1 MRSIDLL
8 LDKARE
14 KCERPSDRALAE
26 KLRVTASAVSKW
38 RKGGVITEMHA
49 TALAAIAGLDG
60 EIVVRVMEEQA
71 ETPAQRR
78 VWRSVLD
85 RLSAAAAVLMLVVFA
100 APGAAR
106 AKAIDSQGFSGSGQP
121 HSVYYVLSRIATQA
135 TGAFPTLRSQSLT
148 LGHLAHSIPAA
159 LIVKRNP
166 QDLPI
171 ISRTGDARLQH
182 SAIPPVL
189 DARWKVILR
198 VLEHHPVRAMVG
210 NDECRR
216 RHAIGLHM
224 QASRFACRHQ
234 AHVLE

>member
-85 RLSAAAAVLMLVVFA
+85 RLSAAAAVLMLVVVA
-100 APGAAR
+100 APGVAREKSFEIKGMEAGNAAVCILCFHR
-106 AKAIDSQGFSGSGQP
+106 TGPNQWVGSHHFSFVS
-121 HSVYYVLSRIATQA
+121 
-135 TGAFPTLRSQSLT
+135 
-148 LGHLAHSIPAA
+148 
-159 LIVKRNP
+159 P
-166 QDLPI
+166 QDLSEKPLR
-171 ISRTGDARLQH
+171 RTTF
-182 SAIPPVL
+182 SAISY
-189 DARWKVILR
+189 
-198 VLEHHPVRAMVG
+198 
-210 NDECRR
+210 RR
-216 RHAIGLHM
+216 YQSEPSSPATGHDKPATR
-224 QASRFACRHQ
+224 
-234 AHVLE
+234 

>member
-106 AKAIDSQGFSGSGQP
+106 AKAIDSQGFSGSTQP
-121 HSVYYVLSRIATQA
+121 HSVYYVQII
-135 TGAFPTLRSQSLT
+135 
-148 LGHLAHSIPAA
+148 LGWL
-159 LIVKRNP
+159 
-166 QDLPI
+166 
-171 ISRTGDARLQH
+171 ARLL
-182 SAIPPVL
+182 PLP
-189 DARWKVILR
+189 
-198 VLEHHPVRAMVG
+198 
-210 NDECRR
+210 
-216 RHAIGLHM
+216 RHLLWHGA
-224 QASRFACRHQ
+224 
-234 AHVLE
+234 

>member
-106 AKAIDSQGFSGSGQP
+106 AKAIDSQGFSGSDQP
-121 HSVYYVLSRIATQA
+121 HSVYYVQSIPGDAGVPFASIPSRPGSYGFLHRPIRVLCMPQA
-135 TGAFPTLRSQSLT
+135 IQPQTKPTPRDNDLFLFKGGSIQSLIGHESQRSQ
-148 LGHLAHSIPAA
+148 
-159 LIVKRNP
+159 
-166 QDLPI
+166 
-171 ISRTGDARLQH
+171 
-182 SAIPPVL
+182 
-189 DARWKVILR
+189 
-198 VLEHHPVRAMVG
+198 
-210 NDECRR
+210 
-216 RHAIGLHM
+216 
-224 QASRFACRHQ
+224 
-234 AHVLE
+234 

>member
-85 RLSAAAAVLMLVVFA
+85 RLSAAAAVLVLVVVA
-100 APGAAR
+100 MPGVAR
-106 AKAIDSQGFSGSGQP
+106 AKSFEIKDMEAGNAAVCILCYRRQAIVSFSC
-121 HSVYYVLSRIATQA
+121 LSHR
-135 TGAFPTLRSQSLT
+135 
-148 LGHLAHSIPAA
+148 PAA
-159 LIVKRNP
+159 ASNRP
-166 QDLPI
+166 D
-171 ISRTGDARLQH
+171 SGDYG
-182 SAIPPVL
+182 S
-189 DARWKVILR
+189 
-198 VLEHHPVRAMVG
+198 
-210 NDECRR
+210 
-216 RHAIGLHM
+216 
-224 QASRFACRHQ
+224 
-234 AHVLE
+234 

>member
-49 TALAAIAGLDG
+49 TALAALAGLDG

-85 RLSAAAAVLMLVVFA
+85 RLSAAAAVLVLVVVA
-100 APGAAR
+100 MPGVAR
-106 AKAIDSQGFSGSGQP
+106 AKSFEINGMEAGNAPVCILCSPELSPDSQAPFGTRPCCQTTPG
-121 HSVYYVLSRIATQA
+121 VLW
-135 TGAFPTLRSQSLT
+135 
-148 LGHLAHSIPAA
+148 
-159 LIVKRNP
+159 
-166 QDLPI
+166 
-171 ISRTGDARLQH
+171 
-182 SAIPPVL
+182 PP
-189 DARWKVILR
+189 
-198 VLEHHPVRAMVG
+198 
-210 NDECRR
+210 
-216 RHAIGLHM
+216 
-224 QASRFACRHQ
+224 
-234 AHVLE
+234 

>member
-85 RLSAAAAVLMLVVFA
+85 RLSAAAAVLVLVVVA
-100 APGAAR
+100 MPGVAR
-106 AKAIDSQGFSGSGQP
+106 AKSFEIKGMEAGNAAVCILC
-121 HSVYYVLSRIATQA
+121 YTQRGTA
-135 TGAFPTLRSQSLT
+135 MLPASASTPAQSWR
-148 LGHLAHSIPAA
+148 
-159 LIVKRNP
+159 LIVGHRNLAGP
-166 QDLPI
+166 W
-171 ISRTGDARLQH
+171 AC
-182 SAIPPVL
+182 
-189 DARWKVILR
+189 VINR
-198 VLEHHPVRAMVG
+198 K
-210 NDECRR
+210 
-216 RHAIGLHM
+216 
-224 QASRFACRHQ
+224 AS
-234 AHVLE
+234 

>member
-85 RLSAAAAVLMLVVFA
+85 RLSAAAAVLVLAVIAM
-100 APGAAR
+100 PGAAR
-106 AKAIDSQGFSGSGQP
+106 AKAVDSQGFSGSDQP
-121 HSVYYVLSRIATQA
+121 HSVYYVHGIPKDAGVPLASTSGLAMPRSQPPQRAPRCLAGYGFLHRPIRVLCMTQA
-135 TGAFPTLRSQSLT
+135 IQPQTKPT
-148 LGHLAHSIPAA
+148 PATM
-159 LIVKRNP
+159 
-166 QDLPI
+166 
-171 ISRTGDARLQH
+171 ISSSPRTAPF
-182 SAIPPVL
+182 SP
-189 DARWKVILR
+189 
-198 VLEHHPVRAMVG
+198 
-210 NDECRR
+210 
-216 RHAIGLHM
+216 
-224 QASRFACRHQ
+224 
-234 AHVLE
+234 

>member
-106 AKAIDSQGFSGSGQP
+106 AKAIDSQGFSGVYQP
-121 HSVYYVLSRIATQA
+121 HSVYYVQSLSEDARVPLASITGLAMPSQEASLPSVPLAAWLLRLPPSSDHSLVHDPGDPAADQA
-135 TGAFPTLRSQSLT
+135 TPRDNDLFLFKGGSIQSLIGNESQRSQ
-148 LGHLAHSIPAA
+148 
-159 LIVKRNP
+159 
-166 QDLPI
+166 
-171 ISRTGDARLQH
+171 
-182 SAIPPVL
+182 
-189 DARWKVILR
+189 
-198 VLEHHPVRAMVG
+198 
-210 NDECRR
+210 
-216 RHAIGLHM
+216 
-224 QASRFACRHQ
+224 
-234 AHVLE
+234 

>member
-106 AKAIDSQGFSGSGQP
+106 AKAIDSQGFSGSDQP
-121 HSVYYVLSRIATQA
+121 HSVYYVTKKSAQTN
-135 TGAFPTLRSQSLT
+135 PKQSSP
-148 LGHLAHSIPAA
+148 G
-159 LIVKRNP
+159 RM
-166 QDLPI
+166 LP
-171 ISRTGDARLQH
+171 
-182 SAIPPVL
+182 PF
-189 DARWKVILR
+189 K
-198 VLEHHPVRAMVG
+198 
-210 NDECRR
+210 
-216 RHAIGLHM
+216 
-224 QASRFACRHQ
+224 
-234 AHVLE
+234 

>member
-26 KLRVTASAVSKW
+26 KMRVTASAVSKW

-85 RLSAAAAVLMLVVFA
+85 RLSAAAAVLMLVVVA
-100 APGAAR
+100 APSVAR
-106 AKAIDSQGFSGSGQP
+106 ANPVQIQGLSDSGDGSMYIMFAGCGP
-121 HSVYYVLSRIATQA
+121 DWHRAC
-135 TGAFPTLRSQSLT
+135 
-148 LGHLAHSIPAA
+148 LGPWPCCGMEPDCA
-159 LIVKRNP
+159 
-166 QDLPI
+166 
-171 ISRTGDARLQH
+171 
-182 SAIPPVL
+182 
-189 DARWKVILR
+189 
-198 VLEHHPVRAMVG
+198 
-210 NDECRR
+210 
-216 RHAIGLHM
+216 
-224 QASRFACRHQ
+224 
-234 AHVLE
+234 

>member
-85 RLSAAAAVLMLVVFA
+85 RLSAAAAVLVLVMVA
-100 APGAAR
+100 MPGVAR
-106 AKAIDSQGFSGSGQP
+106 AKSFEIKGMETGNTAVCILCSLRHYPSQASP
-121 HSVYYVLSRIATQA
+121 VTPLIHS
-135 TGAFPTLRSQSLT
+135 
-148 LGHLAHSIPAA
+148 
-159 LIVKRNP
+159 
-166 QDLPI
+166 
-171 ISRTGDARLQH
+171 
-182 SAIPPVL
+182 
-189 DARWKVILR
+189 
-198 VLEHHPVRAMVG
+198 
-210 NDECRR
+210 RR
-216 RHAIGLHM
+216 RPDC
-224 QASRFACRHQ
+224 Q
-234 AHVLE
+234 

>member
-106 AKAIDSQGFSGSGQP
+106 AKAIDSQGFSGSDQP
-121 HSVYYVLSRIATQA
+121 HSVYYVRSLSEDARVPLASI
-135 TGAFPTLRSQSLT
+135 TGLAMPSQEASVPLAAWQLRLSPSSDQGLVHDPSD
-148 LGHLAHSIPAA
+148 PAA
-159 LIVKRNP
+159 DQAAPRDN
-166 QDLPI
+166 DLF
-171 ISRTGDARLQH
+171 L
-182 SAIPPVL
+182 
-189 DARWKVILR
+189 
-198 VLEHHPVRAMVG
+198 
-210 NDECRR
+210 
-216 RHAIGLHM
+216 
-224 QASRFACRHQ
+224 
-234 AHVLE
+234 

>member
-8 LDKARE
+8 LDKARA

-85 RLSAAAAVLMLVVFA
+85 RLSAAAAVLVLVVLST
-100 APGAAR
+100 PGVAR
-106 AKAIDSQGFSGSGQP
+106 AKTIEINALDQGNAAVCILCSRHNGGQP
-121 HSVYYVLSRIATQA
+121 RFLPQPRHLLSL
-135 TGAFPTLRSQSLT
+135 GA
-148 LGHLAHSIPAA
+148 
-159 LIVKRNP
+159 
-166 QDLPI
+166 
-171 ISRTGDARLQH
+171 
-182 SAIPPVL
+182 
-189 DARWKVILR
+189 
-198 VLEHHPVRAMVG
+198 
-210 NDECRR
+210 
-216 RHAIGLHM
+216 
-224 QASRFACRHQ
+224 
-234 AHVLE
+234 